1 MGDYGALQK
10 LPQKTKLEDGRC
22 NYRSAAACDGADQP
36 LVRSEIAVKSSSVS
50 ASSLEMVLI

>member
-10 LPQKTKLEDGRC
+10 LPQEAKLEDGQC

-36 LVRSEIAVKSSSVS
+36 LVQGEIAAKSSRVS
-50 ASSLEMVLI
+50 ASALERVLI